1 MFMRKVILFSA
12 FILGM
17 MCSCGNKPANV
28 STSADSTAVDS
39 IEVVDTLSVDTL
51 TLDTLSE

>member
-1 MFMRKVILFSA
+1 MKKVVLFSA

-17 MCSCGNKPANV
+17 CACTTRAV
-28 STSADSTAVDS
+28 STVSENDSTVVDS

-51 TLDTLSE
+51 AVVAE

>member
-1 MFMRKVILFSA
+1 MRKVILFSA

-17 MCSCGNKPANV
+17 MCSCGNKPTSV
-28 STSADSTAVDS
+28 SSSADSTAVDS

-51 TLDTLSE
+51 TLDSVSI

>member
-1 MFMRKVILFSA
+1 MRKVILFSA

-17 MCSCGNKPANV
+17 MCSCGNKPASV
-28 STSADSTAVDS
+28 SADSTAVDS
-39 IEVVDTLSVDTL
+39 IEVVDTL

>member
-28 STSADSTAVDS
+28 SADLTDS